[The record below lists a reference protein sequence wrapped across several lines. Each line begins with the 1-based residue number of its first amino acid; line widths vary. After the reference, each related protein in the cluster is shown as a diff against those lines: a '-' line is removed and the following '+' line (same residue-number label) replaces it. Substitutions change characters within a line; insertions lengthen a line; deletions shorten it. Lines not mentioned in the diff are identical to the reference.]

1 MPPACNVINNPGFE
15 AGLESW
21 TTSGPATVVTGP
33 VAYAGENFLYAS
45 PPCFPSLM
53 PTPELTNPPSS
64 SLETTADA
72 PTNTVTQ
79 DLYWLDTAN
88 VHNLTVQVRV
98 EGPIPATSHCEVRAY
113 IGEDADAGEFA
124 SDIIFTGD
132 EWVTLQGSFQPTVRD
147 TTITL
152 VGYCAFGESDE
163 EYFNVYFDDVVVAD
177 C

>member
-1 MPPACNVINNPGFE
+1 MPCNVINNPGFE

-33 VAYAGENFLYAS
+33 VAYAGENFL
-45 PPCFPSLM
+45 
-53 PTPELTNPPSS
+53 
-64 SLETTADA
+64 SLETTPDS
-72 PTNTVTQ
+72 PTNTVSQ

-88 VHNLTVQVRV
+88 IHNLTVQVRV

-113 IGEDADAGEFA
+113 IGEDSEAGEFA
-124 SDIIFTGD
+124 SDIIFNGD
-132 EWVTLQGSFQPTVRD
+132 EWVTLQGSFQPDVRD

-163 EYFNVYFDDVVVAD
+163 EYFNVYFDDVVVDD
-177 C
+177 CQ

>member
-33 VAYAGENFLYAS
+33 VAYAGENFL
-45 PPCFPSLM
+45 
-53 PTPELTNPPSS
+53 

-163 EYFNVYFDDVVVAD
+163 EYFNVYFDDVIVAD